1 MLTQAQKMQA
11 PACGS
16 ERSVARYS
24 LAANRPPKAERSLLS
39 AKPWWSMVFGIPLF
53 LRTLFR
59 LVYICPH
66 WHKGPP
72 ITLRVTMPSRESGD
86 GSVFGRETH
95 ITCLDC
101 GQKFA
106 YDRKTRRLEDFW
118 GVHDADALAGV
129 RQKFDGY
136 FSPLRGLAARMG
148 TPKMRVSM
156 SEPVR
161 SVLRSA
167 ELMKGRWIELL
178 KSTYAWKR
186 RTSSVTVYYI
196 EKAGEK
202 VTHVFKHL

>member
-1 MLTQAQKMQA
+1 MQA

-24 LAANRPPKAERSLLS
+24 LAANRPPRAESSLLS

-66 WHKGPP
+66 WHKGLP
-72 ITLRVTMPSRESGD
+72 ITLRVTMPSRESGG
-86 GSVFGRETH
+86 GSVLGRETH

-118 GVHDADALAGV
+118 GVHDAEALAGV
-129 RQKFDGY
+129 RQKFNGY
-136 FSPLRGLAARMG
+136 FSSLRGLAARIG
-148 TPKMRVSM
+148 TPKTRVSM

-161 SVLRSA
+161 PVLRSA
-167 ELMKGRWIELL
+167 KLMKSRWIELL